1 MKKSLFVAA
10 AVVVASNVI
19 SLTNSPAIFAAEE
32 YEQYCKN
39 PTVSRDTRTK
49 RLNEFILLVA
59 DQQDPEIKDALIKYQ
74 NFQLKNQCTE
84 EEMTKVFEGAQKI
97 ADEII
102 GRREAEA
109 EARRQA
115 EEDAKREAEEE
126 AERERLLEEEAKKL
140 AEEEAKKETE
150 EKTEEKAEET
160 TETPAEIAEEIAAAS
175 EIQAPN
181 TGFEVKKFAAQ
192 IAGFFSFLAAAT
204 FAFIRKK

>member
-1 MKKSLFVAA
+1 MKKSLFVTA
-10 AVVVASNVI
+10 AVVVASSVI
-19 SLTNSPAIFAAEE
+19 SLTNSPVTYAAEI
-32 YEQYCKN
+32 CTGTAARPSAK
-39 PTVSRDTRTK
+39 VA
-49 RLNEFILLVA
+49 EFIDLINNNA
-59 DQQDPEIKDALIKYQ
+59 EQDPEIGAKLAEL
-74 NFQLKNQCTE
+74 
-84 EEMTKVFEGAQKI
+84 GAQNLNKSCSDEEVDMLFNEAKKI

-160 TETPAEIAEEIAAAS
+160 TETPAEIAEEIVAAS
-175 EIQAPN
+175 KIQAPN
-181 TGFEVKKFAAQ
+181 TGFEVKNFAAQ
-192 IAGFFSFLAAAT
+192 IAGFFSLLAAAT